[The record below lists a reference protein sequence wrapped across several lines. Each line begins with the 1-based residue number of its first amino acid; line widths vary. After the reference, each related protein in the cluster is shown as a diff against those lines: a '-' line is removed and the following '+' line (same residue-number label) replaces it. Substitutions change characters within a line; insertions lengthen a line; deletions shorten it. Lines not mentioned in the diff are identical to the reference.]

1 MRTHPAGATAFSYT
15 LATGSR
21 EGMPLEN
28 DMLDRERCL
37 LTTKDFTILEVM
49 LDRRLP
55 TDAALAPL
63 IRRKLDAAVVV
74 FREDVPVNVVTLNS
88 RVSFRVGDGEA
99 ETRIISHDELRG
111 LVGFTLPITHP
122 RGLALLGLQEG
133 QSIDIPD
140 TAGANETLTVE
151 KILFQPEAAG
161 RKVTESRRAGRKLRL
176 VYDADALP
184 VAVGAGD
191 FFDGPD
197 DPGPAA
203 A

>member
-1 MRTHPAGATAFSYT
+1 
-15 LATGSR
+15 
-21 EGMPLEN
+21 
-28 DMLDRERCL
+28 MLDRERCL

-55 TDAALAPL
+55 GDATLAPF
-63 IRRKLDAAVVV
+63 IRRKLDQAVVV
-74 FREDVPVNVVTLNS
+74 FRDDIPANVVTLNS
-88 RVSFRVGDGEA
+88 RVSYRVDEGEA

-133 QSIDIPD
+133 QSITIATDD
-140 TAGANETLTVE
+140 GGSETLSVE
-151 KILFQPEAAG
+151 QVLFQPETAG
-161 RKVTESRRAGRKLRL
+161 RKMTESRRVGGGLRL

-184 VAVGAGD
+184 VAVSGREIV
-191 FFDGPD
+191 DGPD

>member
-1 MRTHPAGATAFSYT
+1 
-15 LATGSR
+15 
-21 EGMPLEN
+21 
-28 DMLDRERCL
+28 MLDRERCL

-49 LDRRLP
+49 LARRIP
-55 TDAALAPL
+55 ADATMAPL

-74 FREDVPVNVVTLNS
+74 FREDIPVNVVTLNS
-88 RVSFRVGDGEA
+88 RVAYRIGDGEA

-133 QSIDIPD
+133 QSITIPVKGG
-140 TAGANETLTVE
+140 GAETLSVE
-151 KILFQPEAAG
+151 RILFQPEAAG
-161 RKVTESRRAGRKLRL
+161 RKMTESRRAGRRLRL

-184 VAVGAGD
+184 VLGSSTEFA
-191 FFDGPD
+191 DGPD

>member
-1 MRTHPAGATAFSYT
+1 
-15 LATGSR
+15 
-21 EGMPLEN
+21 
-28 DMLDRERCL
+28 MLDRERCL

-49 LDRRLP
+49 LDRRLSTDP
-55 TDAALAPL
+55 TMAPL
-63 IRRKLDAAVVV
+63 IRRKLDTAVVV

-88 RVSFRVGDGEA
+88 RVTYRVGDGEA
-99 ETRIISHDELRG
+99 EPRIISHDELRG

-133 QSIDIPD
+133 QSIEIPVN
-140 TAGANETLTVE
+140 GGGVETLTVE

-161 RKVTESRRAGRKLRL
+161 RTMTESRRAGRRLRL

-184 VAVGAGD
+184 VAVSNAE
-191 FFDGPD
+191 FADGPD

>member
-1 MRTHPAGATAFSYT
+1 MHVHPAGA
-15 LATGSR
+15 LATSDILVTGGHAR
-21 EGMPLEN
+21 PALEN

-55 TDAALAPL
+55 TDATMPPL
-63 IRRKLDAAVVV
+63 IRRKLDTATVV
-74 FREDVPVNVVTLNS
+74 FREDIPIDVVTLNS
-88 RVSFRVGDGEA
+88 RVSYRVGSGEA
-99 ETRIISHDELRG
+99 ETRIVSHDELRG

-122 RGLALLGLQEG
+122 RGLALLGLPEG
-133 QSIDIPD
+133 HSITIP
-140 TAGANETLTVE
+140 TADGGSETLTVE

-161 RKVTESRRAGRKLRL
+161 RKMTQSRRAGRRLRL

-184 VAVGAGD
+184 VAVNSLD
-191 FFDGPD
+191 YTDGPD